1 MSITRIQAAIEPLR
15 TSLIE
20 HPLYHDMREPAALRV
35 FMECHVFAVWDFMS
49 LVKALQRQ
57 LCCVNVPWIPSRYPE
72 AARLINEIVLG
83 EETDE
88 DGQGGYASHFEL
100 YRRAMRQFGA
110 STDGIDQLT
119 MALQSGQSLTAA
131 LSNEGISPSIRA
143 FVAHTFDV
151 IASGDL
157 CRIASAFT
165 FGREDLLPQL
175 FQRIVDELHARNG
188 SGLEIFQYY
197 LKRHI
202 DLDSGE
208 HGPMA
213 HQLIQSL
220 CEDDPVRWDAVE
232 EAALAA
238 LEVRCNLW
246 HSIHSEVLRTVR
258 SSVAASKTE

>member
-1 MSITRIQAAIEPLR
+1 MSIPRIQSAIEPLR
-15 TSLIE
+15 TTLIE

-35 FMECHVFAVWDFMS
+35 FMEYHVFAVWDFMS

-57 LCCVNVPWIPSRYPE
+57 LCCVHVPWIPSRYPA

-110 STDGIDQLT
+110 STDRIDELI
-119 MALQSGQSLTAA
+119 MALQSGQSLTAV
-131 LSNEGISPSIRA
+131 LSDEGLPLPIRA

-151 IASGDL
+151 IESGDL

-165 FGREDLLPQL
+165 FGREDLLPEL
-175 FQRIVDELHARNG
+175 FQKIVDELHARNG
-188 SGLEIFQYY
+188 SGLETFQYY

-238 LEVRCNLW
+238 LKVRCNLW
-246 HSIHSEVLRTVR
+246 DSIHVQVLRT
-258 SSVAASKTE
+258 AASPIAE